1 MTTNHRGQPTGAR
14 PWMHGVEELRDSA
27 RRGNARMT
35 HNDRRPMQ
43 EQEAVE
49 MSNIHGVGPVIGGDP
64 EGRGDAADQ
73 WLQDNEDNEVAS
85 QVASGMG
92 RSF

>member
-1 MTTNHRGQPTGAR
+1 
-14 PWMHGVEELRDSA
+14 MHGVEELRDSA
-27 RRGNARMT
+27 RRGNARMVY
-35 HNDRRPMQ
+35 NDQRPMK

-49 MSNIHGVGPVIGGDP
+49 MADTYGVGPVVSGDP

-73 WLQDNEDNEVAS
+73 WLQDQNDNEVAS

>member
-1 MTTNHRGQPTGAR
+1 
-14 PWMHGVEELRDSA
+14 MHGVEELRDSA
-27 RRGNARMT
+27 RRGNAIMT
-35 HNDRRPMQ
+35 HDERRPMK

-49 MSNIHGVGPVIGGDP
+49 MADTYGVGPVVSGDP